1 MNRRKLKSLIPV
13 LMIALALG
21 FPAAAEAPYGAA
33 GMEAGE
39 EYGLPEMLAFA
50 IADEY
55 LARAEYEAILSAFGM
70 DRPFSNIIRAE
81 EKHIARL
88 SALFAA
94 QGLEVP
100 PDAAGGHIALP
111 GSLDGA
117 YQAGITAEE
126 NNIAMYGAFL
136 KTDGLPGDARRAF
149 RALMRASENHLRAF
163 ERFARD
169 TGNGRGR
176 RR

>member
-1 MNRRKLKSLIPV
+1 MNRRKLRSLISV
-13 LMIALALG
+13 LMIALAPA

-55 LARAEYEAILSAFGM
+55 PARAEYEAILSAFGM
-70 DRPFSNIIRAE
+70 DRPFSDIIRAE

-100 PDAAGGHIALP
+100 PDAAREHVALP
-111 GSLDGA
+111 GSPEEV
-117 YQAGITAEE
+117 YRAGIAAEE
-126 NNIAMYGAFL
+126 ANIAMYKAFL
-136 KTDGLPGDARRAF
+136 ETDGLPGDARRAF